1 MADLNLTDRV
11 QNLLTDMERPD
22 SLPLFKA
29 SMNFNQGRP
38 SFNASSPLMDMMP
51 RRDTIGSGVMSDNDM
66 VRINKALLS
75 GVQDPMMSNVDT
87 SVMQPLVDLGF
98 EQQVRTIMTYPQNSP
113 ESMQAQQEI
122 LNEMGTGMDVDAFV
136 QTVKEVAPKE
146 IQEEILQDRMMP
158 VSGEGDEGITQLL
171 KLAVKQKVD
180 GSGNPLLKLGVETG
194 RMNDTTLGHLS
205 EGEAVIPAEVLEA
218 NPQAAQSLDETMMQM
233 GINPDS
239 RIVDTTGQ
247 ISGIA
252 SINPETG
259 LQEFGIGS
267 AFQKLRR
274 KVLKPVAK
282 IAAVVPGPWQAPAII
297 YNKAESVYN
306 IGKGEGGIGDLMTV
320 MAGGSQ
326 KVFGKDGA
334 ISNLGKANFGAD
346 AGFMDSLKNIGSVDG
361 KFNPLQYG
369 KNIAST
375 YKDDQLGGYF
385 GLLGGGEQPLPEEI
399 QYDPVN
405 QGYINTKTGMP
416 VSDEEIKALQ
426 GGSFI
431 GGTKTPSFIKGIED
445 TLKGQTDPSSSSLFA
460 NNDQGGMG
468 MMGKLGIAGLAGLI
482 GKLAYEEAK
491 DQKGVPLTPLTQM
504 DQLGRY
510 NIAAEMARQAG
521 EGSPSRVEYGL
532 NPEGMP
538 ALSGGSPRMAAQG
551 GIMNLSMGGMPRYNY
566 GGGVQYFNQGGTV
579 AMAEGG
585 DMDATIN
592 IENFPVKDGQIDG
605 PGTETSDDIPAMLSD
620 GEFVMTAKAVKG
632 AGSFNI
638 NDNNGILTLTPN
650 GDPSRD
656 SGTRVMYKLMEHF
669 GKVA

>member
-1 MADLNLTDRV
+1 MAELNLTDRV
-11 QNLLTDMERPD
+11 QNLLTDMDGMRNQD
-22 SLPLFKA
+22 SLPLLQA
-29 SMNFNQGRP
+29 NMNFNNGKP
-38 SFNASSPLMDMMP
+38 SFSASSPLMDMMP
-51 RRDTIGSGVMSDNDM
+51 KRDTLGSGVMSDREADM
-66 VRINKALLS
+66 VMNT
-75 GVQDPMMSNVDT
+75 VPSNP
-87 SVMQPLVDLGF
+87 MQPLVEMGFGEQVDVILGNPADSDIS
-98 EQQVRTIMTYPQNSP
+98 R
-113 ESMQAQQEI
+113 QAQQQI
-122 LNEMGTGMDVDAFV
+122 INEMGTGMDIDSFLM
-136 QTVKEVAPKE
+136 EVNNLAPKGAMSNS
-146 IQEEILQDRMMP
+146 DA
-158 VSGEGDEGITQLL
+158 EGINELL
-171 KLAVKQKVD
+171 KFAVKQKVD
-180 GSGNPLLKLGVETG
+180 ESGNPLLKLGVETG
-194 RMNDTTLGHLS
+194 RMNDTTLAHVS

-218 NPQAAQSLDETMMQM
+218 NPQAAQSLDQTMSEM

-297 YNKAESVYN
+297 YNKLEAGYN
-306 IGKGEGGIGDLMTV
+306 IAKGDGGIGDLMTV
-320 MAGGSQ
+320 MAGGTQ
-326 KVFGKDGA
+326 KVGGKGGA
-334 ISNLGKANFGAD
+334 FDRLGSGYEGE
-346 AGFMDSLKNIGSVDG
+346 GFMDSLKNIGSVDG
-361 KFNPLQYG
+361 KFAPLQYG

-385 GLLGGGEQPLPEEI
+385 GLFAGGEQPLPEEI
-399 QYDPVN
+399 QYDPLN

-510 NIAAEMARQAG
+510 NIEAEIARRTG
-521 EGSPSRVEYGL
+521 EEAPSRVEFGL

-551 GIMNLSMGGMPRYNY
+551 GIMNLNMGGMPRYNY

-656 SGTRVMYKLMEHF
+656 SGTRVMYKLMDHF